1 MFASSIARLVSVVVF
16 AAATVGTASA
26 GQHGQVQ
33 AAIGGPGYA
42 VAASSR
48 FVIPASVNGHH
59 GQRAAR
65 QLAKLERQERHLEKK
80 LAKLER
86 REQRIRSGR

>member
-1 MFASSIARLVSVVVF
+1 MFASIARLVSVVVF
-16 AAATVGTASA
+16 AAAAGAASA

-33 AAIGGPGYA
+33 AAVGGPGYA

-48 FVIPASVNGHH
+48 FVIPASVNGHR

-86 REQRIRSGR
+86 REQRIRGSR